1 MKALERKLVRDLWAM
16 RAQIATIAM
25 VVASGVGAFS
35 ASLFTHDSLL
45 VSRDLYYASSRFAD
59 VFAYARRAPESVRAK
74 IATLA
79 DVREV
84 QTALVFNAQI
94 SLEGVAQPLSGRMIG
109 LEPRA
114 MDEGLNRLSLRA
126 GRWPA
131 PGTDEVVVNEAF
143 AGGRGLAPGSEVRA
157 LLNGRSERLRIVGV
171 ALSPEYIYA
180 TTDAFLSDDRSFGVF
195 WMHRERLEAAFD
207 MRGAFNYLALQARA
221 GAIHE
226 GVISEVD
233 RILAP
238 FGSRGAFARKDQP
251 SHMVLTGEIQQQRVW
266 GTVLPTIFLA
276 VAAFVLNVVLSRQVT
291 TQRDQIAALKALGY
305 PELRIATHFLA
316 MSAVIVML
324 GVAVGLGLGQ
334 WLGRVMTQMYTD
346 FFHLPEFVFRSPAWV
361 MFAASGACLAAGLA
375 ASWLAVRRVTRLS
388 PAQAMRP
395 PTPADYHP
403 ILLDRVGLGALAAPP
418 ARMILR
424 SVERRPL
431 RALMTV
437 AGIASAVAILVSGT
451 WFRAAID
458 RMIEVQFEVARPGDY
473 YLGFTE
479 PRGPEVLSEL
489 ARLPGV
495 LRAEAARSIP
505 ARLHAGH
512 RQYRVALQGIDAD
525 AQLSA
530 VVDEYVR
537 VAPVPAGGML
547 LTDRLAAVLEVAP
560 GDVVRV
566 EFLDGERREREVRVW
581 GVVRE
586 LMGMNAYLDAGEL
599 RRLAGEA
606 PLVNSA
612 ALATDGH
619 LAQQL
624 YEQIKRTP
632 GVAGVFL
639 KEALV
644 RYTRETSTQSV
655 IFFTTVLTL
664 FAAAIAVGVVYN
676 NARIALA
683 ERAWELATLRVLG
696 MTHRE
701 VGTLLL
707 GELGAELAI
716 AIPLGLVGGYYLAAM
731 LVTLMSTHTFR
742 IPLVILPPT
751 YAYAA
756 LTVIAAGALS
766 GWLVQRRLR
775 ALDLIAVL
783 KTRE

>member
-1 MKALERKLVRDLWAM
+1 MKSLERKLVRDLWAL

-45 VSRDLYYASSRFAD
+45 VSRDRYYASSRFAD
-59 VFAYARRAPESVRAK
+59 VFANARRAPESARAT
-74 IATLA
+74 IAALP
-79 DVREV
+79 EV
-84 QTALVFNAQI
+84 HEAQTALVFAAQ
-94 SLEGVAQPLSGRMIG
+94 LHVDGVAQPLSARVIG
-109 LEPRA
+109 IDPVA
-114 MDEGLNRLSLRA
+114 MREGLNRLSLRA

-131 PGTDEVVVNEAF
+131 PGTDEVLVNEAF
-143 AGGRGLAPGSEVRA
+143 SKGRSLGPGSEVRA

-180 TTDAFLSDDRSFGVF
+180 ATDAMLSDDRSFGVF
-195 WMHRERLEAAFD
+195 WMQRERLEAAFD
-207 MRGAFNYLALQARA
+207 MRGAFNSLALRVRADVAR
-221 GAIHE
+221 E
-226 GVISEVD
+226 GVIRDVD

-238 FGSRGAFARKDQP
+238 YGSRGAFARKDQP
-251 SHMVLTGEIQQQRVW
+251 SHLVLTGEIQQQRVW
-266 GTVLPTIFLA
+266 GTVLPSIFLA
-276 VAAFVLNVVLSRQVT
+276 VAAFVLNVVLARQVA

-305 PELRIATHFLA
+305 PDSRIALHFLT
-316 MSAVIVML
+316 MSAAIVLL
-324 GVAVGLGLGQ
+324 GVLVGLGLGQ

-361 MFAASGACLAAGLA
+361 MIAASAACLAAGLA
-375 ASWLAVRRVTRLS
+375 ASWLAVRRVTQLS

-395 PTPADYHP
+395 PAPADFHP
-403 ILLDRVGLGALAAPP
+403 ILLDRIGLGALATPP

-424 SVERRPL
+424 SIERQPL

-451 WFRAAID
+451 WFRDAFD
-458 RMIEVQFEVARPGDY
+458 RMIEVQFEAARPGDY

-479 PRGPEVLSEL
+479 ARGPEVVSEL

-495 LRAEAARSIP
+495 LRAEASRSIP

-512 RQYRVALQGIDAD
+512 RQYRVALQGLDPD

-537 VAPVPAGGML
+537 ASPMPAGGML
-547 LTDRLAAVLEVAP
+547 LTDRLADVLAVHP
-560 GDVVRV
+560 GDLVRV
-566 EFLDGERREREVRVW
+566 EFLDGERREREVRVS
-581 GVVRE
+581 GIVRE
-586 LMGMNAYLDAGEL
+586 LMGMNAYLDAGTL

-606 PLVNSA
+606 QLANTA

-619 LAQQL
+619 GAQPL
-624 YEQIKRTP
+624 YDAIKRTP

-655 IFFTTVLTL
+655 IFFTTVLTV

-716 AIPLGLVGGYYLAAM
+716 AIPLGLLGGYYLAAM
-731 LVTLMSTHTFR
+731 LVTLMSSNTFR
-742 IPLVILPPT
+742 IPLVILPHT

-756 LTVIAAGALS
+756 LMVVAAGVLS

-775 ALDLIAVL
+775 ALDLVAVL